1 MCRAPQ
7 SHAIQARARATQ
19 DQLPSRG
26 WLAPPLEG
34 PALLMLPRLLPAL
47 VGLKGRERA
56 CCTAQEGHPRVK
68 SLLQATDF
76 HISCI
81 Q

>member
-7 SHAIQARARATQ
+7 SHAIQTRSCATQ

-26 WLAPPLEG
+26 WFAPPLEG
-34 PALLMLPRLLPAL
+34 PALLMLLRLLPAL

-56 CCTAQEGHPRVK
+56 CCTAQKGYLRVK
-68 SLLQATDF
+68 LSLQATDF
-76 HISCI
+76 HI
-81 Q
+81 